1 MGPATRH
8 AVHAPHALGD
18 DEGVGF
24 GVGSAVGVGAAP
36 KLLAGKSQ
44 VVFKSKWRYGAIQ
57 YVPPPRRLHSFE
69 LIAPV
74 SSSVVAKCTPHLESA
89 VASLVPP
96 AAIAARFA

>member
-1 MGPATRH
+1 M
-8 AVHAPHALGD
+8 HAPHALGD

-44 VVFKSKWRYGAIQ
+44 VVFKSKWRYGATQ
-57 YVPPPRRLHSFE
+57 CEPLPRRLHSFGE
-69 LIAPV
+69 ISPK

-89 VASLVPP
+89 VASLVPKE
-96 AAIAARFA
+96 